1 MCRCTLH
8 IRKRKETDE
17 TSAVITMSQTKDIDR
32 INLNCIMHI
41 LEKLNISD
49 WNAKVGTFSLS
60 LSLFLSLI
68 RRLSADPCRSSFL
81 CRSFVSLPSFSTYFP
96 SRREIGHFP
105 WKYPFRFPLVLLP
118 NPAPR
123 SNCIWRSYS
132 FIDNANPLRPW

>member
-8 IRKRKETDE
+8 IRKRKETDK

-60 LSLFLSLI
+60 LSLSPLLFLSEHF
-68 RRLSADPCRSSFL
+68 LSSIL
-81 CRSFVSLPSFSTYFP
+81 HV
-96 SRREIGHFP
+96 
-105 WKYPFRFPLVLLP
+105 
-118 NPAPR
+118 N
-123 SNCIWRSYS
+123 
-132 FIDNANPLRPW
+132 IDTDNRI